1 MQATMSQPASPIPQT
16 PSNQPFS
23 EAFERRLREWEAPT
37 ETARPVVPKVE
48 VTNVSTGQTRPVA
61 AGSGATGS
69 QHQPPS
75 NLLKEGPIRA
85 PLSSPAAAPAGSNV
99 QANPQ
104 PPPIAKPMRS
114 ETAPVNKLSP
124 QEPQAISRRSET
136 APVGHAPV
144 PDGPMSPEVA
154 LPSADQLA
162 RLNSRKG
169 RPRGFSD
176 PRRVSNGSSPQ
187 PRPNGGNHNRVPSGG
202 PLNNTPPHLTLEP
215 GWNGPQRLTP
225 EQAFRTSQISSAGS
239 PQRNQNHP
247 SSGRPFSSSPSRR
260 ISNGNSLNRNGS
272 NGSRSPNLRPPM
284 QRLETI
290 HSQSSAGEPSPYFAH
305 KAMLLGRQPSR
316 AERSAAKN
324 IKDAKKKGWRS
335 SMQRGDKK
343 PKKDKIGDGA
353 SSAGGW
359 TDVSRDSAFRNGQGR
374 GIGDEK
380 SSKCAIM

>member
-1 MQATMSQPASPIPQT
+1 MQATISQPASPIPQP

-23 EAFERRLREWEAPT
+23 EAFERRLREWEAPAEPT
-37 ETARPVVPKVE
+37 RPEVPKVE
-48 VTNVSTGQTRPVA
+48 VTNVSTGQTRPVK
-61 AGSGATGS
+61 AGSGTPGS
-69 QHQPPS
+69 QNPPP
-75 NLLKEGPIRA
+75 NLLKEAPIRA
-85 PLSSPAAAPAGSNV
+85 PLPAPAGSNV
-99 QANPQ
+99 QPNPQ
-104 PPPIAKPMRS
+104 PPPNAKPMRS
-114 ETAPVNKLSP
+114 ETAPVNIYPL
-124 QEPQAISRRSET
+124 QEPHAVSRRSET
-136 APVGHAPV
+136 APVGHAPI
-144 PDGPMSPEVA
+144 PNGPMSPQVA

-169 RPRGFSD
+169 RPRGLSD
-176 PRRVSNGSSPQ
+176 PRRVSTGSSPQ
-187 PRPNGGNHNRVPSGG
+187 PRPNGGHHNRVPSGG
-202 PLNNTPPHLTLEP
+202 PINNTPPHLTLEP

-225 EQAFRTSQISSAGS
+225 EQAFRTLQISSAGS
-239 PQRNQNHP
+239 PQRNQNHSP
-247 SSGRPFSSSPSRR
+247 SFSSSPSRR
-260 ISNGNSLNRNGS
+260 VSNGNSHNRNGS

-343 PKKDKIGDGA
+343 LKKDKIGDGA

-359 TDVSRDSAFRNGQGR
+359 TDVSRDSAFRHGQDR
-374 GIGDEK
+374 GNGDEK
-380 SSKCAIM
+380 SSKCVIM